1 MPWASNRIRLWPRT
15 VRGRSA
21 LAAALATALILTTGA
36 WWVRKQ
42 TYQREIRATRQ
53 IAQAQAQA
61 ITSVIIASGTD
72 DSDVVW
78 EQPWAIVTGDGGR
91 EAGGVLGEGP
101 YRVASSDLLPFLTD
115 PRPAL
120 PSPGR
125 GPVDPKEAVQEYT
138 VHFRNISKKEFA
150 AQPPEFPE
158 FHRNALAG
166 KTITVLAHTIVLD
179 PTAPLPADRAKHDP
193 QSSFLPR
200 DGTRIRVYVAIAP
213 TSAEK
218 AVAAIDRILLPGLP
232 LCIALVAAVAYLAT
246 RRALRPVEAIRR
258 RTAAV
263 TATNPRE
270 RVQVP
275 DTRDEIAAL
284 AATINATLQR
294 LEDAATTQ
302 RRFVADAS
310 HELRSPLTT
319 LLASLEIA
327 LTYPEQSDLADTIAT
342 AARQT
347 RRLHAL
353 AEDLLLLAR
362 LDSTSAPAP
371 STAVDLAALAATVTT
386 DYVPR
391 LRDGLALHCQTDAP
405 APVLAVPEQLE
416 RVLRNLL
423 DNALR
428 HAQQRIDVAVH
439 TIAGPS
445 DGPAGTCGRMVVL
458 TVRDDGP
465 GIPTAHQHRVFERF
479 TRLDDSR
486 ARDAGGAG
494 LGLAIAREIAARNQ
508 ATLTLTH
515 ARPGACFTLRLA
527 AL

>member
-1 MPWASNRIRLWPRT
+1 MPRSSRRLRPWPRS

-36 WWVRKQ
+36 WWIREQ

-61 ITSVIIASGTD
+61 ITSTIVASGTD

-78 EQPWAIVTGDGGR
+78 EQPWAIVTG
-91 EAGGVLGEGP
+91 EADLGVARGSLGEGR
-101 YRVASSDLLPFLTD
+101 YRVTSSDLLPFLTD
-115 PRPAL
+115 PHPAL

-125 GPVDPKEAVQEYT
+125 GPVAPKDAVQEYS
-138 VHFRNISKKEFA
+138 VNFRKISKEEFA
-150 AQPPEFPE
+150 SHPPTFPE
-158 FHRNALAG
+158 LRRNALAG
-166 KTITVLAHTIVLD
+166 KTVTVLAYTTVLD
-179 PTAPLPADRAKHDP
+179 PAAPSPADQAKHHP
-193 QSSFLPR
+193 QSFLPR

-218 AVAAIDRILLPGLP
+218 AVAALDRILLPGLP

-246 RRALRPVEAIRR
+246 RRALRPVEAIRC
-258 RTAAV
+258 RTAEV

-270 RVQVP
+270 RVEVP

-284 AATINATLQR
+284 ATTINTTLQR
-294 LEDAATTQ
+294 LEDAAAAQ

-327 LTYPEQSDLADTIAT
+327 LTYPEQSDLGDTITT

-371 STAVDLAALAATVTT
+371 STVIDLAALAATVTT
-386 DYVPR
+386 DYTPR
-391 LRDGLALHCQTDAP
+391 LRDGLTLHCQSDGP
-405 APVLAVPEQLE
+405 ALVHGIPDQLE

-428 HAQQRIDVAVH
+428 HARRRIDVTVH
-439 TIAGPS
+439 TT
-445 DGPAGTCGRMVVL
+445 DGLADTDGKAVVL

-465 GIPTAHQHRVFERF
+465 GIPTTQQHRVFERF
-479 TRLDDSR
+479 ARLDDSR

-494 LGLAIAREIAARNQ
+494 LGLAIAREIAARHQ
-508 ATLTLTH
+508 ATLTLTN
-515 ARPGACFTLRLA
+515 ARPGTCFTLRLA
-527 AL
+527 ALPT